1 MSLLQVFCEYV
12 LRGILSPNQAVKIVQ
27 DLLFHT
33 SNRLYKLN
41 LSLEPTASL
50 TSPEVGPQQINN
62 PKIEGLEKFLE
73 FIAHPERSID
83 YIFLQW
89 LDYTATLRVRV
100 LPKKQAIKRFKE
112 GKLIGITK
120 AVLGLLQQD
129 AMCPGFTA
137 VGEYTL
143 YPDFDSLRIGATTG
157 EAVVQCEFR
166 EKSGGE
172 AVPICPRT
180 VLRNI
185 VEKSAIRGTSFLIG
199 FEVEV
204 VFMDQK
210 LVEGQFHYD
219 EEPARDGH
227 TWSGARALQ
236 DTQMTTFVSIIV
248 STLSRSG
255 IEVEQLHPESA
266 PGQWEFILSPS
277 PPLQAVDTLLV
288 ARGII
293 HTIARS
299 FSKRATLVPKAYPS
313 AAGSG
318 AHVHMSMTPLHQY
331 EMFYA
336 GVLKHLRAIAAFT
349 YSNAASYERAGDSV
363 WAGGTWVAYG
373 SQNREAPLRK
383 IEDSHWELKCMD
395 GLANPYL
402 ALSAIIGAGLQGILD
417 KEVLTMKDCTKDPAA
432 LTEEEKTDFGISE
445 RLPQSIDEALDCL
458 RHDTQLRD
466 IMGGAVID
474 TYLTVKKAEC
484 EMLQAMAAGKRRNWL
499 IERY

>member
-1 MSLLQVFCEYV
+1 M
-12 LRGILSPNQAVKIVQ
+12 LRGILNTTQAVKIVQ
-27 DLLFHT
+27 DILFRT

-41 LSLEPTASL
+41 LSLEPMASL
-50 TSPEVGPQQINN
+50 TSSEVGSLKIDN
-62 PKIEGLEKFLE
+62 PKIEGLEKLLE
-73 FIAHPERSID
+73 FIVHPDHPID

-100 LPKKQAIKRFKE
+100 LPRKQAIKRFKE

-137 VGEYTL
+137 VGEYKL
-143 YPDFDSLRIGATTG
+143 YPDFDSLRLSATAG
-157 EAVVQCEFR
+157 EAVVQCEFH
-166 EKSGGE
+166 EKSGGGP
-172 AVPICPRT
+172 VPICPRT

-185 VEKSAIRGTSFLIG
+185 VEKSAIQGLSFLIG

-204 VFMDQK
+204 VFMDQ
-210 LVEGQFHYD
+210 EIMHGQIYYH
-219 EEPARDGH
+219 EEPACDGH
-227 TWSGARALQ
+227 TWSGARVLQ
-236 DTQMTTFVSIIV
+236 DTQVMTFVSTIV
-248 STLSRSG
+248 STLSRAG

-266 PGQWEFILSPS
+266 PGQWEFVLSPL

-288 ARGII
+288 AREII
-293 HTIARS
+293 CTIAKS

-313 AAGSG
+313 EAGSG
-318 AHVHMSMTPLHQY
+318 AHVHMSMTPPHQH

-336 GVLKHLRAIAAFT
+336 GILKHLRAISAFT
-349 YSNAASYERAGDSV
+349 YPNAASYERAGDSV

-373 SQNREAPLRK
+373 SHNREAPLRK

-402 ALSAIIGAGLQGILD
+402 ALGAILGAGLQGILD
-417 KEVLTMKDCTKDPAA
+417 REVLTMKDCTKDPAT
-432 LTEEEKTDFGISE
+432 LTEQERNEFKISE

-458 RHDTQLRD
+458 RHDAQLGEV
-466 IMGGAVID
+466 MGGALID
-474 TYLTVKKAEC
+474 TYLNVKKAEC
-484 EMLQAMAAGKRRNWL
+484 EMLQAMEAGTRRNWL